1 MARKTFVDLSDTLN
15 AFRVKTNLISFNV
28 GDLDSLAASLP
39 DSDLVQAI
47 NHLNAKIDSSTGAI
61 HGNDSDILD
70 LQTFIGFNGGGGTSL
85 LQQILNNDSDIAALQ
100 VADSDLINLQS
111 QITSNDSDIINLQ
124 SQITGNDSDIAA
136 INNTGLIRTASLAI
150 LRSDGNVVKRIFGY
164 TDSGV

>member
-100 VADSDLINLQS
+100 LADSDLSNLQA
-111 QITSNDSDIINLQ
+111 QITS
-124 SQITGNDSDIAA
+124 NDSDIAA

-164 TDSGV
+164 TLSLIHI

>member
-15 AFRVKTNLISFNV
+15 AFRVKANLISFNV

-47 NHLNAKIDSSTGAI
+47 NHLSGAI
-61 HGNDSDILD
+61 SGNDSDIAA
-70 LQTFIGFNGGGGTSL
+70 LQTFIGFGGGGGTSL
-85 LQQILNNDSDIAALQ
+85 LQQILNNDSDIASLQ
-100 VADSDLINLQS
+100 VADSDLLNLQS
-111 QITSNDSDIINLQ
+111 QITSNDSDIVNLQ

>member
-28 GDLDSLAASLP
+28 VDLDSLAASLP

-100 VADSDLINLQS
+100 LADSDLSNLQA
-111 QITSNDSDIINLQ
+111 QITS
-124 SQITGNDSDIAA
+124 NDSDIAA

>member
-70 LQTFIGFNGGGGTSL
+70 LQTFIVFNGGGGTSL

-100 VADSDLINLQS
+100 LADSDLSNLQA
-111 QITSNDSDIINLQ
+111 QITS
-124 SQITGNDSDIAA
+124 NDSDIAA

>member
-100 VADSDLINLQS
+100 LADSDLSNLQA
-111 QITSNDSDIINLQ
+111 QITS
-124 SQITGNDSDIAA
+124 NDSDIAA

>member
-47 NHLNAKIDSSTGAI
+47 NHLSTKIDSSTGAI

-100 VADSDLINLQS
+100 LADSDLSNLQA
-111 QITSNDSDIINLQ
+111 QITS
-124 SQITGNDSDIAA
+124 NDSDIAA